1 MSKVLMYHLKGPETL
16 GSRKLTLVGSPTAN
30 DLSVPTGTKRIHFRL
45 LSDGSSAVPVRIR
58 AGISG
63 TASSTSDATTVVAP
77 TSAYIDVVASADV
90 YTSSE
95 VDLRFTSDVTW
106 CRIMAIGGGPDI
118 IVTFFKHTNALPSE
132 VAG

>member
-16 GSRKLTLVGSPTAN
+16 GSQKITVASGPATTDLTI
-30 DLSVPTGTKRIHFRL
+30 PTGTKRIHFRL
-45 LSDGSSAVPVRIR
+45 LSDGATAIPIRIR

-63 TASSTSDATTVVAP
+63 TASSTNDATTVVPP
-77 TSAYIDVVASADV
+77 TAAYIDVVATADV
-90 YTSSE
+90 YTASE

-106 CRIMAIGGGPDI
+106 CRLIGIGGGPDL

>member
-16 GSRKLTLVGSPTAN
+16 GSRQITVASSPSTTDLTIPA
-30 DLSVPTGTKRIHFRL
+30 GTRRIHFRL
-45 LSDGSSAVPVRIR
+45 LSDGASSIPIRIR

-63 TASSTSDATTVVAP
+63 TASSTNDATTVVAP
-77 TSAYIDVVASADV
+77 TAAYIDVVASADV
-90 YTSSE
+90 YTASE

-106 CRIMAIGGGPDI
+106 CRLVGIGGGPAM
-118 IVTFFKHTNALPSE
+118 IVTFFKQTNALPSE